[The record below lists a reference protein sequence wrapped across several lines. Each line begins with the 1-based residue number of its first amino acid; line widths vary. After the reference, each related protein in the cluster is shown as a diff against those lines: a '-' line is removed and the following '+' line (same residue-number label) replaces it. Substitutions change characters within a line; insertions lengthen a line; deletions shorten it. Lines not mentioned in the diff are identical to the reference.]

1 MKNEAAEEGEGER
14 EGRTS
19 ISALLLFLRPHLCL
33 QWRRFSLFTL
43 QNSGDG
49 KAAKKGGERKGRASV
64 SALLSL
70 SGHAS
75 VYKRIGSG

>member
-1 MKNEAAEEGEGER
+1 VNNKAAEEGEGER

-19 ISALLLFLRPHLCL
+19 ISALLLFLRLHLCL

-43 QNSGDG
+43 QNSRDG
-49 KAAKKGGERKGRASV
+49 EAAKEEGKRKGRASV

-75 VYKRIGSG
+75 VYKRIGSS